1 MGALVALGS
10 PPLISPMACGEI
22 TLRRLIRR
30 GGPLSVT
37 PAAAAVSNAVS
48 RLSGMDERE
57 RAWTDKKRHDLNETC
72 EKFGGTTRTYALC
85 KKDFSSTGGCN
96 ILYARCFPFA
106 RVVAFRFEP
115 L

>member
-57 RAWTDKKRHDLNETC
+57 RAVDER
-72 EKFGGTTRTYALC
+72 GT
-85 KKDFSSTGGCN
+85 
-96 ILYARCFPFA
+96 I
-106 RVVAFRFEP
+106 
-115 L
+115 

>member
-1 MGALVALGS
+1 MVGALVALGT
-10 PPLISPMACGEI
+10 PPLISPIACGEI

-57 RAWTDKKRHDLNETC
+57 RAVDER
-72 EKFGGTTRTYALC
+72 GT
-85 KKDFSSTGGCN
+85 
-96 ILYARCFPFA
+96 I
-106 RVVAFRFEP
+106 
-115 L
+115 

>member
-57 RAWTDKKRHDLNETC
+57 RAWTDKR
-72 EKFGGTTRTYALC
+72 GT
-85 KKDFSSTGGCN
+85 
-96 ILYARCFPFA
+96 I
-106 RVVAFRFEP
+106 
-115 L
+115 